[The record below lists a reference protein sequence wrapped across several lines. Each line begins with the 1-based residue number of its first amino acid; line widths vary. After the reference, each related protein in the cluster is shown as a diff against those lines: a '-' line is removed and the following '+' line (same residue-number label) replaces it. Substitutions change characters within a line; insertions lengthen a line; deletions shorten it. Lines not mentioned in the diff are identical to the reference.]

1 MILKRVIPQKSVGFL
16 FSGFPIVV
24 PWSRAIARQ
33 QFGFASLS
41 LFLLPLDSLPYPKP
55 VKKVLEVFTML
66 SPDIIMQFEVRF
78 FFIRSSAWFSYRDA
92 VINYF
97 SSVGSETLYM
107 WTWGDIPDNF

>member
-1 MILKRVIPQKSVGFL
+1 
-16 FSGFPIVV
+16 
-24 PWSRAIARQ
+24 
-33 QFGFASLS
+33 
-41 LFLLPLDSLPYPKP
+41 
-55 VKKVLEVFTML
+55 ML